1 MKFLE
6 NSKLEALNSALM
18 IENGDCCVIGR
29 VESYSCKM
37 AGDDK
42 RLFKTLSHEG
52 DPNELTV
59 LSPPQTVASVS
70 PAGYSTSADENENPL
85 NYACSRKTLYYLIS
99 TLNAS
104 FRPDYDFSNAKSD
117 EFSREP
123 SVNFVTNFINSSLG
137 AVLGERYNRLSSLI
151 WSSINDE
158 IQLDDCVVYSY
169 NPDLDSD
176 PYGDEGCLWSF
187 NFFFYNRKMKRMLFF
202 TCKAQTSVDEKFEI
216 EGIEESFEFTHQL
229 PLILQ

>member
-6 NSKLEALNSALM
+6 NSKLEAINSALT

-29 VESYSCKM
+29 LESYSCKM

-59 LSPPQTVASVS
+59 LSPPQTMMSS
-70 PAGYSTSADENENPL
+70 IRENPL

-123 SVNFVTNFINSSLG
+123 SVNYVSNFINSSLG
-137 AVLGERYNRLSSLI
+137 AVLGERYNRWDIAGGLSSLL
-151 WSSINDE
+151 WTTINEE
-158 IQLDDCVVYSY
+158 INLDDCHVYSY

-187 NFFFYNRKMKRMLFF
+187 NFFLYNRRMKRILFF
-202 TCKAQTSVDEKFEI
+202 TCKAQSSSLDDKSIHEDPIDEFEF
-216 EGIEESFEFTHQL
+216 ESFNTNL
-229 PLILQ
+229 

>member
-137 AVLGERYNRLSSLI
+137 AVLGERYNRGHWVGAVAAECLAQERNE
-151 WSSINDE
+151 SIDSWP
-158 IQLDDCVVYSY
+158 ILTTKPPQTMYLY
-169 NPDLDSD
+169 NIIICRL
-176 PYGDEGCLWSF
+176 
-187 NFFFYNRKMKRMLFF
+187 
-202 TCKAQTSVDEKFEI
+202 
-216 EGIEESFEFTHQL
+216 
-229 PLILQ
+229 